1 MTAKGWV
8 ALWAVYV
15 IWGSTYLGI
24 ELAGE
29 TIPPVFA
36 AGVRFLLAG
45 GLMAGWVAI
54 RRGRSP
60 FRVERRELAS
70 AVLVGVLLLGANAM
84 LFVAERRVPIG
95 LASLLIASV
104 PLWIVLMR
112 TVTGDRPRRVALV
125 GVGTG
130 FGGIALLVRPGGH
143 ASFGGIVLVL
153 GSASIW
159 ATGSFLSSRLPLPPD
174 AFVATAIEMLAGGA
188 LLLPLG
194 LLLAGDESVS
204 PAAWSGRSVVGL
216 VYLVLIGS
224 LVGYTAYVWLLGH
237 VAIGTV
243 ATYAYV
249 NPVVAVALGAL
260 IAGEAVTATTVI
272 GGLITVVAV
281 VIVVSED
288 GGRRRPPLPDPPEAY
303 EPEDRQGRLRSSA
316 T

>member
-1 MTAKGWV
+1 MNARGWI
-8 ALWAVYV
+8 ALCAVYI

-45 GLMAGWVAI
+45 ALMAGWVVV
-54 RRGRSP
+54 RRGQAP
-60 FRVERRELAS
+60 FRIGRNELAS

-104 PLWIVLMR
+104 PLWIVLLR
-112 TVTGDRPRRVALV
+112 TLTGDRPSRSALIGVA
-125 GVGTG
+125 TG
-130 FGGIALLVRPGGH
+130 FGGIL
-143 ASFGGIVLVL
+143 LVL

-159 ATGSFLSSRLPLPPD
+159 ATGSFLSSRLPLPSD
-174 AFVATAIEMLAGGA
+174 ALVATAIEMLAGGA

-194 LLLAGDESVS
+194 LVLAGDESLS
-204 PAAWSGRSVVGL
+204 PASWSGRSLVGL
-216 VYLVLIGS
+216 VYLILIGS

-237 VAIGTV
+237 VPIGTV

-249 NPVVAVALGAL
+249 NPVVAILLGVIFLGERVTWQIAVGALVVLASVAL
-260 IAGEAVTATTVI
+260 VI
-272 GGLITVVAV
+272 RNDARVV
-281 VIVVSED
+281 
-288 GGRRRPPLPDPPEAY
+288 
-303 EPEDRQGRLRSSA
+303 EPFAE
-316 T
+316 

>member
-45 GLMAGWVAI
+45 GLMAGWVAV
-54 RRGRSP
+54 RRGPSP

-70 AVLVGVLLLGANAM
+70 AILVGVLLLGANAM

-112 TVTGDRPRRVALV
+112 TVTGDRPRRIALV

-130 FGGIALLVRPGGH
+130 FCGIAVLVRPGGH
-143 ASFGGIVLVL
+143 ASFGGIVRSR
-153 GSASIW
+153 SA
-159 ATGSFLSSRLPLPPD
+159 G
-174 AFVATAIEMLAGGA
+174 
-188 LLLPLG
+188 
-194 LLLAGDESVS
+194 
-204 PAAWSGRSVVGL
+204 
-216 VYLVLIGS
+216 
-224 LVGYTAYVWLLGH
+224 
-237 VAIGTV
+237 
-243 ATYAYV
+243 
-249 NPVVAVALGAL
+249 VVAMKWGNRPEGPCGAKAGAGTWNCRKERTAKSVA
-260 IAGEAVTATTVI
+260 
-272 GGLITVVAV
+272 
-281 VIVVSED
+281 
-288 GGRRRPPLPDPPEAY
+288 
-303 EPEDRQGRLRSSA
+303 
-316 T
+316 